1 MVKRLVMCVGHIRV
15 RGLDGQEVGHVC
27 GTYLGLDGL
36 DGQEG
41 WSCVWDISRVRGLDG
56 LEVGHVCGT
65 YPGLEV

>member
-1 MVKRLVMCVGHIRV
+1 MWDISRV

-27 GTYLGLDGL
+27 GTYP
-36 DGQEG
+36 
-41 WSCVWDISRVRGLDG
+41 RVRGLDG